1 MYKEIALHIVL
12 CMWKIMCLE
21 KSFFVW
27 KDKLSK
33 MVCYLNLQ
41 FNCTVLYALSFAW
54 IYESMSMKEWRI
66 KKMWYCQQYIDGRGV
81 CLWIQIHV
89 HVLCMHKHV
98 HVSLKEYKKL
108 MRQKFW
114 WSVGPTYSM
123 LKIFYV
129 GNGNDFF
136 NNYINYVFKFLS
148 TVMHV
153 HNKYLKSL
161 TC

>member
-1 MYKEIALHIVL
+1 MNMYCACIN
-12 CMWKIMCLE
+12 M
-21 KSFFVW
+21 
-27 KDKLSK
+27 
-33 MVCYLNLQ
+33 
-41 FNCTVLYALSFAW
+41 
-54 IYESMSMKEWRI
+54 
-66 KKMWYCQQYIDGRGV
+66 
-81 CLWIQIHV
+81 
-89 HVLCMHKHV
+89 HV
-98 HVSLKEYKKL
+98 HVSLKEYIKL
-108 MRQKFW
+108 MRHVQKFG